1 MLVIVEDAVF
11 EQDHPA
17 STLLALLHLCDL
29 SHDPERL
36 APRHL
41 LIIDPPPCIM
51 SHPLLSTGTV
61 VEGDCPALIRWLGRL
76 DEGLRDEV
84 TQTLILGQ
92 RLSMMV
98 PDDVLALRVTAVQ
111 PTVGY
116 DERTASL
123 HRSLQSALHVL
134 MQPLRVLLEHG
145 VNDRG
150 FVENVPSTERV
161 KLQRAARLGWLR
173 FEHAGGVGSMP
184 ELIRTMSAAERAR
197 LFVIADLDSDTPQ
210 PSGDALRVGAAC
222 RAHKP
227 IVPHH
232 IWERRAIEN
241 YIPREALLRYPAM
254 RGAKPDILSAFREH
268 VDSLWTAYDAPVA
281 GSKAWKARY
290 GLPLKKNRERDARGV
305 GGFRGVP
312 ASQLSDLFDPKKR
325 SKYIGESDWEVWLR
339 EEGTAAELARV
350 VNEILRRL

>member
-254 RGAKPDILSAFREH
+254 R
-268 VDSLWTAYDAPVA
+268 
-281 GSKAWKARY
+281 SKAWKARY